1 MENDK
6 KDEMDV
12 FNLNF
17 PIVKNVSPKLLAD
30 DIKGMTTEET
40 RETMKKMFDDFEKQ
54 TGYKPII
61 VGDESPTKVLFPPE
75 NIKPTDK

>member
-1 MENDK
+1 MENEK
-6 KDEMDV
+6 KDEMGV

-40 RETMKKMFDDFEKQ
+40 REAMKKMFDDFEKQ
-54 TGYKPII
+54 ICQLRVSGSVFSYYK
-61 VGDESPTKVLFPPE
+61 F
-75 NIKPTDK
+75 